1 MIEKKKFPISYR
13 RMYFQVGVKD
23 LERAKKFYEDI
34 FGFEVAWYAGP
45 EVGWC
50 EFHLPGSNANLG
62 LNASRKAEH
71 TGADFSVLTID
82 VKDLE
87 ETKKYLDSKG
97 LETTEIMGTLGTM
110 GMMVAIMWT
119 RTTTPSPG
127 GGVPCQT
134 TNSIGR
140 LLHAPRRRPVRVG
153 GPSHMP

>member
-62 LNASRKAEH
+62 LNASRKDEH

-97 LETTEIMGTLGTM
+97 LETTEIMDNPDNVSFFNLKDSEDNRIQIVGD
-110 GMMVAIMWT
+110 
-119 RTTTPSPG
+119 
-127 GGVPCQT
+127 
-134 TNSIGR
+134 
-140 LLHAPRRRPVRVG
+140 PRVKTK
-153 GPSHMP
+153 